1 MVLLLLRGQIPIE
14 GKPSQ
19 TLNKLRNL
27 SGGRIDDVV
36 LTSIFL
42 DMLPESH
49 RDILVATGANDIS
62 KLAEAADGLT
72 DQQGRQGNINAIN
85 NKAERSWQDA
95 IEKLEKKI
103 DEISKRLDNRSRSS
117 SRKKKSN
124 LCKYHEKFGDKA
136 RWCREFCT
144 QYETFTK
151 KKRIDPHLSHV
162 EGGVSQSSR
171 FYVRDTRSKMLFL
184 IDTGADISLIPSNNK
199 RGKKK
204 LKRNHVT
211 IF

>member
-14 GKPSQ
+14 EKPSQ

-42 DMLPESH
+42 DMLPDSH
-49 RDILVATGANDIS
+49 RDILVATGATDIS
-62 KLAEAADGLT
+62 KLAEAADRLV
-72 DQQGRQGNINAIN
+72 GRQININAIN

-95 IEKLEKKI
+95 IEKLVKKI

-151 KKRIDPHLSHV
+151 KKTNRPPPISCRRW
-162 EGGVSQSSR
+162 GVTVQS
-171 FYVRDTRSKMLFL
+171 FL
-184 IDTGADISLIPSNNK
+184 CA
-199 RGKKK
+199 R
-204 LKRNHVT
+204 
-211 IF
+211 